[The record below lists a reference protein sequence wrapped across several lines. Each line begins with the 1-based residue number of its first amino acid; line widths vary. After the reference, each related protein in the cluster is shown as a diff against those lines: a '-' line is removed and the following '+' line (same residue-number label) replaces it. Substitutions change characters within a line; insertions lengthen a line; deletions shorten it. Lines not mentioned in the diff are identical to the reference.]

1 MFHGTNIRATGRSAA
16 VALSRHIGILYVAT
30 VLDQP
35 SGSYIPE
42 TESWTSRGTSPAV
55 EAGDL
60 PGANFRETPLSESE
74 QSMARRKR
82 R

>member
-1 MFHGTNIRATGRSAA
+1 MLCRN
-16 VALSRHIGILYVAT
+16 IGILYGAT

-35 SGSYIPE
+35 RGSHIPE
-42 TESWTSRGTSPAV
+42 TESWASRGTSPAV

-60 PGANFRETPLSESE
+60 PGANFRKTPLSESE